1 VNAPKSA
8 DAKKLTLPRVPDGLA
23 RKVIWCILAL
33 RRVAAAAGVNLQ
45 IVGSSRASTDHNG
58 GIQLKV
64 DGSGSTGSNV
74 NPTVIWGIREDF
86 KMTPGSI
93 SGLVPSYSGT
103 SISPIGSAVAFPSS
117 GNHTFW
123 LKMTFTIVKDAHGYL
138 TSRSLT
144 SVTIENSAPTESE
157 TVKRHQLI
165 SCVSGVYT
173 QPQLN
178 GSQSATLC
186 NTAANTTQLTLT
198 RN

>member
-1 VNAPKSA
+1 MNPPKSA

-23 RKVIWCILAL
+23 RKVLWAILAL

-45 IVGSSRASTDHNG
+45 IVGSSRAST
-58 GIQLKV
+58 GIDGQLQLKV
-64 DGSGSTGSNV
+64 DGSGSTASVV
-74 NPTVIWGIREDF
+74 NPTVIWGIRDDY

-93 SGLVPSYSGT
+93 GGITPSYSG
-103 SISPIGSAVAFPSS
+103 SPISPIGSAVAFPSS

-123 LKMTFTIVKDAHGYL
+123 LKMTFTIVKDAHGFL

-157 TVKRHQLI
+157 TVKRHQLTQ
-165 SCVSGVYT
+165 CVSGVYT